1 MLSATGGVTHLLSR
15 RNRLRQRLMRL
26 YVFAGIVNLVIGVSQ
41 SFALGAAAMFGLY
54 VCVIITIGCLVGFLS
69 TYYSWHQVMVARINL
84 YLVAVLL
91 FAEIYYSGGLAGY
104 AAPVLVLLP
113 LLCAFV
119 LNTRDTIMYTV
130 VCMLGVGI
138 LFFSNETIPTYEVD
152 ASKFFIG
159 SGLTIFLVFAAAG
172 FFALMLARD
181 GEAAETKLKRLV
193 ELQTHF
199 ALHDSLTGLS
209 NRAAVSGFFE
219 TLDAEHDR
227 VDVFVIDLDGFK
239 QINDEFGHAAGD
251 KVLSAVANRL
261 TKVLSSARMIAR
273 LGGDEFLVAVDVPA
287 CALPG
292 FLSVGERIVDTI
304 NFTESDDK
312 KAVKLTASVGSARF
326 PTDST
331 VATELLSK
339 ADAAMYLAKEAGKC
353 RYMRYLPEPISDDIA
368 ETSQATA

>member
-54 VCVIITIGCLVGFLS
+54 VCGVITIGCLVGFLC

-104 AAPVLVLLP
+104 VAPVLVLLP

-181 GEAAETKLKRLV
+181 GEAAERKLKRLV

-251 KVLSAVANRL
+251 KVLSTVANRL